1 MICQGTICQETCG
14 FVEQSDDVCGR
25 EDDILTRTWFSWPG
39 KLCKRRGDAERR
51 GISLLPICCQSAS
64 LKINGSSLVMSDED
78 FASPVGPLMLQRT
91 SLR

>member
-39 KLCKRRGDAERR
+39 KLQRKEMLNDAVFHFYL
-51 GISLLPICCQSAS
+51 SVAKQLHS
-64 LKINGSSLVMSDED
+64 
-78 FASPVGPLMLQRT
+78 
-91 SLR
+91 